1 MLLQRQAQAK
11 EVARM
16 QQLVDSRENEVIRLE
31 LAVGRE
37 VEARRAAEEQ
47 GRAAGGFDNSLDIS
61 QIEREAAEGQEV
73 GVDQHHHHHQHNHP
87 MGGHLS
93 RSPSPPSP

>member
-61 QIEREAAEGQEV
+61 QIEREAAEGT
-73 GVDQHHHHHQHNHP
+73 GT
-87 MGGHLS
+87 
-93 RSPSPPSP
+93 RSARWRQAPTVEGQRRLDRSWVLG

>member
-1 MLLQRQAQAK
+1 MLLQRQAHAK

-37 VEARRAAEEQ
+37 AEARRAAEEQ

-73 GVDQHHHHHQHNHP
+73 GVSGD
-87 MGGHLS
+87 HLMVTS
-93 RSPSPPSP
+93 DSPPPPQP